1 MKLQMT
7 KLKPNL
13 NLLRKLQTDFNL
25 INGLLKPVFFKT
37 ALQVMENTNKK
48 YKQFTIRFLDRSIRF
63 LSYSVL
69 ALTVL
74 YFSGS
79 IQDFLDSNLFLIL
92 NIVTVFYILLAL
104 FSISAVLIKAFYIIF
119 YKEKKYIFLFIVDI
133 FLFLLSISAAV
144 FFSFLMITAKGNI

>member
-1 MKLQMT
+1 
-7 KLKPNL
+7 
-13 NLLRKLQTDFNL
+13 
-25 INGLLKPVFFKT
+25 
-37 ALQVMENTNKK
+37 MENTNKK